1 MYDPLIENKIPNHQ
15 PYPDSY
21 WFHSAGQAP
30 ENKGELTRDIDVD
43 VAIIGAGYTGLSCA
57 LHLAQDYGIKAT
69 VLEANE
75 TAWGC
80 SGRNAGFILN
90 SSGRMSFQTMEAKW
104 GQKVMHQILGE
115 MNEGVERVNGL
126 IAQGID
132 CQPQTKGYIKIAH
145 KASKFELLK
154 EQVAVHKKLF
164 NKDVEILT
172 REQLH
177 NEYMQ
182 DKNAYGAIRFAD
194 GYGMHPLKLAFG
206 YQSLA
211 QQAGVSIYTHSP
223 VESIERNNNKLT
235 IKTSEATVNAQKVVI
250 ATNGYTPKGFHHAVH
265 QKTLP
270 GLSQII
276 VTEPLSESQL
286 EACNFYSSNVV
297 MDTRALKYYYRK
309 LPDNRILFGGRGAIT
324 GKGSQDPYFA
334 NRLLAVLKSSFPSLA
349 NIKIDY
355 AWAGWI
361 CMALDDLP
369 HVYQDEHQQV
379 FYSMG
384 YCGSGVSFSVQ
395 AGKRLADKIAE
406 QSVPD
411 IPLYNKAL
419 PTFPFAPLRRLG
431 QWGYFQYGKFAD
443 RYL

>member
-1 MYDPLIENKIPNHQ
+1 MYDPLIENKIPNNQ

-21 WFHSAGQAP
+21 WFHSAGNTP
-30 ENKGELTRDIDVD
+30 ESDGILKQDLDTDVT
-43 VAIIGAGYTGLSCA
+43 IIGAGYTGLSCA
-57 LHLAQDYGIKAT
+57 LHLAKDHGIKAT
-69 VLEANE
+69 VLEANG

-90 SSGRMSFQTMEAKW
+90 SSGRMSFQAMEAKW
-104 GQKVMHQILGE
+104 GKSTMHQILGE
-115 MNEGVERVNGL
+115 MNEGVERVNAL

-154 EQVAVHKKLF
+154 QQVGVHKALF
-164 NKDVEILT
+164 NKDVEVLT

-177 NEYMQ
+177 DNYMADQ
-182 DKNAYGAIRFAD
+182 NAYGAIRFSD
-194 GYGMHPLKLAFG
+194 GYGVHPLKLAWG
-206 YQSLA
+206 YQRLA
-211 QQAGVSIYTHSP
+211 QQQGVKIHTHSP
-223 VESIERNNNKLT
+223 VQHVEKQNDQVVLRTPSASVK
-235 IKTSEATVNAQKVVI
+235 AQKVII
-250 ATNGYTPKGFHHAVH
+250 ASNGYTPAGLHALVH

-270 GLSQII
+270 VLSQII
-276 VTEPLSESQL
+276 VTESLTQEQL
-286 EACNFYSSNVV
+286 AACNFYSSNVV

-324 GKGSQDPYFA
+324 GEGAKDPYFA
-334 NRLLAVLKSSFPSLA
+334 NRLLKVLQSSFPALA
-349 NIKIDY
+349 QLKIDY
-355 AWAGWI
+355 AWSGWI
-361 CMALDDLP
+361 CMSLDDIP
-369 HVYQDEHQQV
+369 HVYQDKEQQI

-395 AGKRLADKIAE
+395 AGKRLADKVAE
-406 QSVPD
+406 KVVPD
-411 IPLYNKAL
+411 IPIYNSEL